1 MPTQP
6 SGRPPPGRL
15 TPPVTST
22 ATPTTSPTVPLDTA
36 LARSEPLG
44 RLMQRL
50 RESTDCLEAVRPLLP
65 PGLADEVRAG
75 PLDEQ
80 GWTLLV
86 SGSAA
91 AAKLR
96 QLLPTLEAT
105 LLGRRQRAIAVRVKI
120 APRAR

>member
-1 MPTQP
+1 MLP
-6 SGRPPPGRL
+6 SGLPPP
-15 TPPVTST
+15 
-22 ATPTTSPTVPLDTA
+22 AAASPTVKLDAA

-50 RESTDCLEAVRPLLP
+50 RESDDCLRAVRPLLP
-65 PGLADEVRAG
+65 PGLAEEVRAG

-96 QLLPTLEAT
+96 QMLPTLEAT
-105 LLGRRQRAIAVRVKI
+105 LLNQRQRAIAVRVKI
-120 APRAR
+120 SPRVP